1 LDKSSSSTLSYR
13 ELVSVPDEL
22 RVVLEQCLSEEA
34 TAENL
39 EIYLPNVRKIITSL
53 LQGLREKQTIYRKI
67 MTDHRRQ
74 PDGHDKAEI
83 RHSRNRREVGYQS
96 ESRTS
101 SATEDGTIQRESTR
115 RSAQTSQRRRDVTSQ
130 SSQGSLALPV
140 STDEQQQTFVG
151 GFVPRILEQ
160 FPSDALPPI
169 PPSANDSISLQHR
182 KGPSTAFELSEAPL
196 PELPVESNASSAM
209 LVPASVKRYS
219 LIDKPVPAMPPVIV
233 EPSSPEAPTEQFI
246 EASSQQAES
255 PPVETMPAVA
265 DSLAAL
271 KKSDVL
277 ERRASKRFSTYNI
290 SKITSNSSARKSLR
304 GNLNRRSLAASN
316 ALTSGELAVLAE
328 VDDEDGMTS
337 EMGEHSKSLSRPI
350 TPPVPPLPT
359 MISSPESK
367 AIADSVSKP
376 VPNTPSGKISVFLQ
390 LGREVKKISIEPGFS
405 FSGLRVLF
413 VDKFA
418 YNPGLENFPAIYI
431 RDPASGVQYELEDVD
446 EVKEKCLLSLNI
458 ERELLFTYSQ
468 FDLIEPSSTRSD

>member
-1 LDKSSSSTLSYR
+1 LYLDKSSSLTLSYR

-39 EIYLPNVRKIITSL
+39 EIYLPNVRKIITNL

-74 PDGHDKAEI
+74 PDAHDKAEI
-83 RHSRNRREVGYQS
+83 RHSRNRREVGYRS

-101 SATEDGTIQRESTR
+101 GATEDGTIQRDSTR

-130 SSQGSLALPV
+130 SSLGSLALPV
-140 STDEQQQTFVG
+140 NVDEQQQMFVG
-151 GFVPRILEQ
+151 GFAPRIPEQ

-196 PELPVESNASSAM
+196 PELPVESNVSSATM

-219 LIDKPVPAMPPVIV
+219 LIDKPVPATPPVIV
-233 EPSSPEAPTEQFI
+233 EPSSPEAPTEQLN

-255 PPVETMPAVA
+255 PPIETMPAVA

-337 EMGEHSKSLSRPI
+337 EMGEHSKSLSRPV

-359 MISSPESK
+359 MISSPELET
-367 AIADSVSKP
+367 IAESVSKP
-376 VPNTPSGKISVFLQ
+376 VPDTPLGKISVFLQ

-405 FSGLRVLF
+405 FAGLRVLF

-458 ERELLFTYSQ
+458 ERGLLPYLFT
-468 FDLIEPSSTRSD
+468 TRPDRTF

>member
-1 LDKSSSSTLSYR
+1 MSFCNLDKSSSPTLSHR

-39 EIYLPNVRKIITSL
+39 EIYLPNVRKIITNL

-74 PDGHDKAEI
+74 PDGSDKTEI
-83 RHSRNRREVGYQS
+83 RHSRNRREVGYRS
-96 ESRTS
+96 ESRTA
-101 SATEDGTIQRESTR
+101 SATEDGSIQRDSTR
-115 RSAQTSQRRRDVTSQ
+115 RSAQSSQRRRDVTSQ
-130 SSQGSLALPV
+130 SSQGSLALPA
-140 STDEQQQTFVG
+140 SADEQQQMFVG
-151 GFVPRILEQ
+151 GFAPRIPEQ
-160 FPSDALPPI
+160 YPPDALPPI

-196 PELPVESNASSAM
+196 PELPVESNVSPATM

-219 LIDKPVPAMPPVIV
+219 LIDKPVPATPPVIV
-233 EPSSPEAPTEQFI
+233 EPSSPEAATEQLN

-255 PPVETMPAVA
+255 TPIETMPAVA

-290 SKITSNSSARKSLR
+290 SKITSNNSARKSLR

-328 VDDEDGMTS
+328 VDDEDGS
-337 EMGEHSKSLSRPI
+337 EMGEHSKSLSRPV

-359 MISSPESK
+359 MISSPELET
-367 AIADSVSKP
+367 IAESVSKP
-376 VPNTPSGKISVFLQ
+376 VPSTPSSKISVFLQ

-405 FSGLRVLF
+405 FAGLRVLF

-458 ERELLFTYSQ
+458 ERELLLYLFIIRPNRT
-468 FDLIEPSSTRSD
+468 F

>member
-1 LDKSSSSTLSYR
+1 MPLRRTLPHR

-34 TAENL
+34 TPENL
-39 EIYLPNVRKIITSL
+39 EIYLPNVRKIITNL

-74 PDGHDKAEI
+74 VDGSDKAES
-83 RHSRNRREVGYQS
+83 RYSRNRKEVGYRS
-96 ESRTS
+96 ESRAS
-101 SATEDGTIQRESTR
+101 NATEDGTIQRDSIR
-115 RSAQTSQRRRDVTSQ
+115 RSAHTSQRRRDVTSQ
-130 SSQGSLALPV
+130 SLQGSSALPANP
-140 STDEQQQTFVG
+140 DDQQQPFVG
-151 GFVPRILEQ
+151 GFVPTILEQ
-160 FPSDALPPI
+160 INTGLPDAQPSI
-169 PPSANDSISLQHR
+169 PPSATDSMSSQHR
-182 KGPSTAFELSEAPL
+182 RGPSTATELSEAPL
-196 PELPVESNASSAM
+196 PELPAEANASSATM

-219 LIDKPVPAMPPVIV
+219 LIDKPVPATPPPVIV
-233 EPSSPEAPTEQFI
+233 EPSSPELPVEQLNDT
-246 EASSQQAES
+246 SSQHAES
-255 PPVETMPAVA
+255 PPIENMPAVA

-290 SKITSNSSARKSLR
+290 SKITSNNSARKSIR

-328 VDDEDGMTS
+328 VDDEEGVTT
-337 EMGEHSKSLSRPI
+337 EMREPSRSASRSV
-350 TPPVPPLPT
+350 TPPVPPLPAT
-359 MISSPESK
+359 ISSLEPETVVES
-367 AIADSVSKP
+367 ISKP
-376 VPNTPSGKISVFLQ
+376 ILNTPSGKISVFLQ

-458 ERELLFTYSQ
+458 ERELL
-468 FDLIEPSSTRSD
+468 